1 MRLFSKLFEISDFEV
16 TRDSFNVTPLL
27 QHQLSGIIPL
37 YTTKF
42 GALFSADC
50 LNVLPLLQDQIIDT
64 VFADPPFNLGKKYG
78 RQTDDRKPDA
88 EYLSWSS
95 SGLLNASVCS
105 NPEVRFS
112 STIFPSG
119 TFL

>member
-1 MRLFSKLFEISDFEV
+1 M

-27 QHQLSGIIPL
+27 QCHISGIIPL

-78 RQTDDRKPDA
+78 RQTDDLRTDE
-88 EYLSWSS
+88 EYLTWSYKWLAECIRVLKP
-95 SGLLNASVCS
+95 GGAL
-105 NPEVRFS
+105 
-112 STIFPSG
+112 
-119 TFL
+119 FLYNLPK